1 MDRKET
7 GTPTRIIVQK
17 YGGSS
22 LADLD
27 SIRRVASRVV
37 SSAREGAQIVVV
49 VSAMGNTTNE
59 LLALAHG
66 ISDTPATREL
76 DMLVSVGE
84 RVSMALLAMAI
95 EDLGHPAVS
104 FTGSQSGIITDQ
116 HHVAAQVLEVRPTR
130 IKEALSEGRV
140 VVVAGFQGVST
151 AREVTTL
158 GRGGSDTTAVVLA
171 AALEAEYCEICSDVD
186 GIYSADPR
194 RVSEAR
200 RLDEITL
207 DSALAMGRAGAKV
220 LLAEAV
226 ERARELGVKLHA
238 SATRDRPGSGTV
250 LVPGEVDDHAVAIA
264 CDAELELVEIGAAD
278 SLDILA
284 GSLRWSWSDADK
296 TMAVV
301 DLRNLHDLDGGL
313 SRLSGVVSHGLVA
326 RVSVIGKDMVVDP
339 SRTRSALQAL
349 ESDWIIAWVATGDGL
364 SILTSREHADEC
376 QRRLHRRLIV

>member
-27 SIRRVASRVV
+27 SIRRVAARVV
-37 SSAREGAQIVVV
+37 SSAREGVQIVVV

-95 EDLGHPAVS
+95 EDLGHSAVS

-171 AALEAEYCEICSDVD
+171 AALGAEYCEICSDVD

-238 SATRDRPGSGTV
+238 SATRDSPGSGTV
-250 LVPGEVDDHAVAIA
+250 LVPGEVDDHAVAVA
-264 CDAELELVEIGAAD
+264 CDQELELVEIGESE
-278 SLDILA
+278 SLDVLA
-284 GSLRWSWSDADK
+284 GALRWSWSDAGK

-313 SRLSGVVSHGLVA
+313 SRLSGVVSHGTVA
-326 RVSVIGKDMVVDP
+326 RVSVIGKALVVDP
-339 SRTRSALQAL
+339 SRTRSALQTL
-349 ESDWIIAWVATGDGL
+349 DSDWIIAWVATGDGL

-376 QRRLHRRLIV
+376 QRRLHRLLIG